1 MINPLIKEQLKKVR
15 RIRVPEV
22 DDTTQTITIIKN
34 DNALD
39 SSLQEDQC
47 YLISV
52 EDYILN
58 PPEGFTLH
66 TNWNNNIIPKHKV
79 MKIDVCKIMGK
90 MVKVN
95 SIGYDMKNQLDIG
108 DMWSGWLPQKS
119 IKIIERL

>member
-1 MINPLIKEQLKKVR
+1 MNPLIKDQLSKIRRVRIPQYDEFTTQLKLLKS
-15 RIRVPEV
+15 
-22 DDTTQTITIIKN
+22 DGKITN
-34 DNALD
+34 
-39 SSLQEDQC
+39 SLQVDNC

-66 TNWNNNIIPKHKV
+66 TNWNNNIVPKHKF
-79 MKIDVCKIMGK
+79 MKIDVIQIMGK

-95 SIGYDMKNQLDIG
+95 SIGFDMKNQIDTV
-108 DMWSGWLPQKS
+108 DMWLGWLPQKS